1 MLNAETLN
9 IRTAMTFAGSRKVTE
24 KSPAKASRIAAPE
37 KFKVMIADDSPV
49 YRKIVEHALC
59 AMPFDLIPASSG
71 RQALQ
76 LFAEHRP
83 DVVILDRIMP
93 DMTGPEFCGKLRAMH
108 LKVLPYILMLTGST

>member
-1 MLNAETLN
+1 MFEAETLN
-9 IRTAMTFAGSRKVTE
+9 IGTAMTFASSLKVSE
-24 KSPAKASRIAAPE
+24 KSPARSPKLTASA

-49 YRKIVEHALC
+49 YRKIVEDALC
-59 AMPFDLIPASSG
+59 AMPFDLIVASSG

-93 DMTGPEFCGKLRAMH
+93 DLTGPEFCRKLRAMR
-108 LKVLPYILMLTGST
+108 LKMMPYILMLTG